1 MKINV
6 KIRDFDVVYTLIAL
20 LLVLVVMCGIM
31 AHQRAEITA
40 LEHRNAT
47 QAEQI
52 KRQREY
58 INDFETTDWEHEI
71 EVMNKATED

>member
-6 KIRDFDVVYTLIAL
+6 KIRDFDVLYTLIAL
-20 LLVLVVMCGIM
+20 LLVLVVMCGII
-31 AHQRAEITA
+31 AHQKAEITA

-47 QAEQI
+47 QAERI
-52 KRQREY
+52 REQQDY

-71 EVMNKATED
+71 EVMNEATQD

>member
-52 KRQREY
+52 KQQREY
-58 INDFETTDWEHEI
+58 INDFENTDWEHEI
-71 EVMNKATED
+71 EVMNKATD